1 MDGRSSG
8 EAPVL
13 SGVPQGT
20 VLVPLMFLTYINDI
34 TSDLTSQMKL
44 FADDAVLFR
53 PIKSEKD
60 CKSLQKDLNTLEIW
74 SKRWKMTFNISK
86 CHVLRMTGKKAT
98 ITQNY
103 KLGNDPLTT
112 VTSHPYLGVEFDS
125 KLSWKDQVQ
134 NVKDKGTKT
143 LNIVRRNFTKGTNAN
158 IREQIYTSLVRPTLE
173 YGSVAWDPHQAN
185 RIQMLESVQNKGAR
199 YVKEWSR
206 YSSITDK
213 LGWCTLQQRRYV
225 NRLSFFK
232 SVNNLHG
239 HSLPPHVTRQKRA
252 SKNHHAYS
260 YHTLRARTDAY
271 LHSFLPRAIRA
282 WNNLPQEIL
291 APSPESFRAQLAN
304 KLRSNQIT
312 LATSSM
318 TIVPRPGIPIH
329 TF

>member
-1 MDGRSSG
+1 M
-8 EAPVL
+8 
-13 SGVPQGT
+13 
-20 VLVPLMFLTYINDI
+20 
-34 TSDLTSQMKL
+34 
-44 FADDAVLFR
+44 
-53 PIKSEKD
+53 
-60 CKSLQKDLNTLEIW
+60 
-74 SKRWKMTFNISK
+74 
-86 CHVLRMTGKKAT
+86 
-98 ITQNY
+98 
-103 KLGNDPLTT
+103 
-112 VTSHPYLGVEFDS
+112 
-125 KLSWKDQVQ
+125 
-134 NVKDKGTKT
+134 
-143 LNIVRRNFTKGTNAN
+143 VRRNFTKGTNAN

-199 YVKEWSR
+199 YVTQEWSR
-206 YSSITDK
+206 YSSITDIKDK

-225 NRLSFFK
+225 NRLSFFFK

-282 WNNLPQEIL
+282 WNNLTQEIVL

-304 KLRSNQIT
+304 KLRNNQITLAT

-318 TIVPRPGIPIH
+318 TTVPRPGIPIH

>member
-1 MDGRSSG
+1 MVDQNGENALARAYPVSDARDHRPGSATNGQGLPPGGRRRLKKLVQERGRRLRKLKLASLNVGSMTGRSG
-8 EAPVL
+8 E
-13 SGVPQGT
+13 T
-20 VLVPLMFLTYINDI
+20 VQLMR
-34 TSDLTSQMKL
+34 K
-44 FADDAVLFR
+44 
-53 PIKSEKD
+53 
-60 CKSLQKDLNTLEIW
+60 KSLQVLCVQETKWKGSKAREI
-74 SKRWKMTFNISK
+74 
-86 CHVLRMTGKKAT
+86 GAG
-98 ITQNY
+98 Y
-103 KLGNDPLTT
+103 KLYHHGED
-112 VTSHPYLGVEFDS
+112 
-125 KLSWKDQVQ
+125 
-134 NVKDKGTKT
+134 GTKNGVGIVLSEDMRDRVLAVERT
-143 LNIVRRNFTKGTNAN
+143 CDRVRRNFTKGTNAN

-199 YVKEWSR
+199 YVTQEWSR
-206 YSSITDK
+206 YSSITDIKDK

-225 NRLSFFK
+225 NRLSFFFK

-282 WNNLPQEIL
+282 WNNLPQEIVL

-318 TIVPRPGIPIH
+318 TTVPRPGIPIH